1 MPSRI
6 IEAGIIEI
14 PSWPVNKNMPKHE
27 IIKLIIDAK
36 KLEKIFNAPIS
47 KKSTIT
53 SPKNTQPK
61 LTRISSHSNLNNI
74 TLINILSKKEL
85 YKRDNILFYES
96 DYNIDSSSI
105 GRENFCITFEADF
118 FIIHSTCR
126 PSCICCDSCGT

>member
-6 IEAGIIEI
+6 IDAGIIEI
-14 PSWPVNKNMPKHE
+14 PSWPVKRKIPAHE
-27 IIKLIIDAK
+27 IINIIMDAK

-85 YKRDNILFYES
+85 YKRANILFYEP

-105 GRENFCITFEADF
+105 GRENFCITFKADF

-126 PSCICCDSCGT
+126 PCSICCDSCDT